1 MSCDNSAIN
10 GMNPGMAGFIV
21 AKKRVMKLNDS
32 MQQGIVYLLGAGPGD
47 PGLMTVRGREL
58 VEAAEVLVYD
68 ALSSAELLNWA
79 PAACERI
86 LWASGLHA
94 TPCRRRK
101 SMPCWSNWDAP
112 GKKWCA

>member
-21 AKKRVMKLNDS
+21 AKKRVMELNDS

-68 ALSSAELLNWA
+68 AL
-79 PAACERI
+79 
-86 LWASGLHA
+86 
-94 TPCRRRK
+94 RRK